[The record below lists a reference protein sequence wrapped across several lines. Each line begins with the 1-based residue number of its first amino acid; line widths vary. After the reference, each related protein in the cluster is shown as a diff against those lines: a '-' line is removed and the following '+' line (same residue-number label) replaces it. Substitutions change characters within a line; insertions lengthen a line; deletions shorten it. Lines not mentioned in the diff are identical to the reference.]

1 MKKNLLFVALFLMT
15 LLLRA
20 QTVQINE
27 ASGWLETA
35 FVKWQPVSGAQ
46 TYNVYY
52 TGNGFTDKKIDD
64 QLIRSYGS
72 YFRADIPGL
81 KAGSYTIKVKP
92 VVNGNEGTGATTG
105 NLTVSAHDRNG
116 FAFESG
122 RVPGGYKADGTP
134 KDNVVIL
141 YITQNTKNTI
151 SMNIT
156 GASSNPCIGLQN
168 ILYAIKKGKD
178 TRPFIIRL
186 IGNITDM
193 TVMEG
198 GDVVI
203 ENSNNS
209 SSYVTFEGIGN
220 DAVANGW
227 GVRLKSASNIEVNN
241 LGFMNCNSTAGDNVG
256 MQQDNDHI
264 WVHNCDLFY
273 GNAGS
278 DADQIKGDGALDNKT
293 STYITLSYN
302 HFWDNGKASLLGLS
316 EGTTAGLYITYHH
329 NWFDHSDSRH
339 PRVRYY
345 SAHIYNNYY
354 DGVSKYGAG
363 STMGSSLFVEGN
375 YFRNSKHPMLTSLQ
389 GSDIWDETNQVN
401 NAGTMGTFSG
411 EAGGSIKA
419 FNNTFDASN
428 GTNNMRFVAYNDP
441 NPLFNISGKI
451 SSATDFD
458 AYLATTR
465 GEVVSS
471 SVKSKSGANT
481 YNNFDTDAT
490 LYIKNLVI
498 DQPAV
503 AKTKTTQYAGR
514 VSGGDLQW
522 TFNNATDDTSSL
534 VITAL
539 KSALTNYT
547 GTLVAIQG
555 EGNPPTGTQTLT
567 LTSSSNNNQTVVTGT
582 AITSIVFTW
591 GGDATDATVTGLPAS
606 GLTFVKNSTAKTI
619 TISGSPTAT
628 VSYSIATSGTSG
640 SPATGSGTI
649 TVTASGNQTL
659 TSTGNNNQTI
669 SSGTA
674 ITSIVFTWGGDATD
688 ATVTGLPAS
697 GLTFVKNSTAKT
709 ITISGSPTATVSYS
723 IATSGTSGSPA
734 TGSGTVTVT
743 ASGNQ
748 TLTSSGNNNQT
759 VSSGTA
765 IATIVFTWG
774 GNATDVTVT
783 GLPASGLTFVKNS
796 TAKTVTISGTPTA
809 NVSYSVTTS
818 GSAGSPVIASGTI
831 TVSTGSSGSEIHNFT
846 TSEKTSTFYAI
857 TGNMNSTPG
866 SVTYNGLTLTERL
879 KIESSTTINYTTTNS
894 STLTLVFDSNFTGT
908 VKVDNVSYT
917 ASSGIVTVSIAAGSH
932 SITKGSVANLFYI
945 STVYG
950 GGTLKVTPVAESST
964 AENAK
969 IILYPNPVSN
979 TLYLSDSNQKVEKIL
994 IYNISGNLIAT
1005 YGKSESMDTSS
1016 LIPGTYLAKI
1026 YTVDGSF
1033 NQTLIKK

>member
-1 MKKNLLFVALFLMT
+1 MKKNLLFVAVFLMT
-15 LLLRA
+15 VQLWA
-20 QTVQINE
+20 QTIQINE
-27 ASGWLETA
+27 ASGWLESA

-52 TGNGFTDKKIDD
+52 TGNGFTDQKIDD

-81 KAGSYTIKVKP
+81 KAGTYTVKVKP
-92 VVNGNEGTGATTG
+92 VVNGVEGTGATTG
-105 NLTVSAHDRNG
+105 NLTVSAQDRNG
-116 FAFESG
+116 FAFDGG

-134 KDNVVIL
+134 KDNAVIL

-156 GASSNPCIGLQN
+156 GASANPCIGLQN

-203 ENSNNS
+203 ENANNA
-209 SSYVTFEGIGN
+209 SSYVTIEGIGD

-227 GVRLKSASNIEVNN
+227 GVRLKSASNIEVSN
-241 LGFMNCNSTAGDNVG
+241 LGFMNCDSTAGDNVG
-256 MQQDNDHI
+256 MQQDNDHV

-293 STYITLSYN
+293 STYITMSYN

-316 EGTTAGLYITYHH
+316 EGTTSGLYVTYHH

-375 YFRNSKHPMLTSLQ
+375 YYRNSKHPMLTSLQ
-389 GSDIWDETNQVN
+389 GSDIWDEANQVN

-419 FNNTFDASN
+419 YNNTFDASN

-441 NPLFNISGKI
+441 NPLYNISGKI
-451 SSATDFD
+451 SSTTDFD
-458 AYLATTR
+458 AYVAATR

-471 SVKSKSGANT
+471 SVKSKSGANV
-481 YNNFDTDAT
+481 YNNFDTDAN
-490 LYIKNLVI
+490 LYVKNLTI
-498 DQPAV
+498 DTPAA

-514 VSGGDLQW
+514 VSGGDLKW

-539 KSALTNYT
+539 KTALTNYT
-547 GTLVAIQG
+547 GTLVAVQG
-555 EGNPPTGTQTLT
+555 EGNPPAGTQTLT
-567 LTSSSNNNQTVVTGT
+567 LTSASNNNQTVVSGT
-582 AITSIVFTW
+582 AISSIVFTW

-606 GLTFVKNSTAKTI
+606 GLSFVKNATAKTI
-619 TISGSPTAT
+619 TISGT
-628 VSYSIATSGTSG
+628 
-640 SPATGSGTI
+640 
-649 TVTASGNQTL
+649 
-659 TSTGNNNQTI
+659 
-669 SSGTA
+669 
-674 ITSIVFTWGGDATD
+674 
-688 ATVTGLPAS
+688 
-697 GLTFVKNSTAKT
+697 
-709 ITISGSPTATVSYS
+709 PTATVSYS

-743 ASGNQ
+743 PAGTQ
-748 TLTSSGNNNQT
+748 TLTSSGNNSQT

-765 IATIVFTWG
+765 IASIVFTWG
-774 GNATDVTVT
+774 GNATDASVT
-783 GLPASGLTFVKNS
+783 GLPASGLSFVKNT
-796 TAKTVTISGTPTA
+796 TAKTITITGTPTA
-809 NVSYSVTTS
+809 NVSYTVTTS
-818 GSAGSPVIASGTI
+818 GTAGTPVSASGTI
-831 TVSTGSSGSEIHNFT
+831 TVTTGSGGGSELHNFT
-846 TSEKTSTFYAI
+846 TSGKTSTFYSI

-879 KIESSTTINYTTTNS
+879 KIESSTSITYTTTS
-894 STLTLVFDSNFTGT
+894 ASTLTLVFDSSFTGT
-908 VKVDNVSYT
+908 IKVDNVSYT
-917 ASSGIVTVSIAAGSH
+917 ASAGIVTASIAAGSH
-932 SITKGSVANLFYI
+932 TITKGSVANLFYI

-950 GGTLKVTPVAESST
+950 GGTLRMAVATETTAKETTESSR
-964 AENAK
+964 
-969 IILYPNPVSN
+969 IILYPNPLSS
-979 TLYLSDSNQKVEKIL
+979 TLYLSDPEQKVQKVL
-994 IYNISGNLIAT
+994 IYNISGNLVINS
-1005 YGKSESMDTSS
+1005 GNSQSIDTSS